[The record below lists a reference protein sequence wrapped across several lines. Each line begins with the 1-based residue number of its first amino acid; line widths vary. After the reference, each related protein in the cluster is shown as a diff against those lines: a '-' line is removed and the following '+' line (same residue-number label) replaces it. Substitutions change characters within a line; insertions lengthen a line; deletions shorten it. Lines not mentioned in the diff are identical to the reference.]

1 MNLRGREIA
10 RRAALHETPRYN
22 TAVARSHARTPND
35 LCVNYTQRVIYCASF
50 SRVRYSRGS
59 CAPLETAR
67 FRVNLRAITRMKV
80 PRQCFT
86 RRCDPAIRQFNHVAF
101 SDIYL
106 LLLWNLFTGVIARR
120 AFNSLEKKIARWDI
134 ALPRHRVQ
142 EFVTSLYTQFALLY
156 GHTRL
161 IKRIAQTRLAFS
173 EGSVLFWQIIR
184 RLCHELTNHRRNASL
199 YSSLYTYEESGLEYK
214 QRKSSI
220 MTSARLI
227 LLPHRRRRYAA

>member
-1 MNLRGREIA
+1 MRKLYATSDLLRVLACKVLSRQL
-10 RRAALHETPRYN
+10 RAAGNSVIPRKSPRDHENENAATMFY
-22 TAVARSHARTPND
+22 TEMRSSDTSI
-35 LCVNYTQRVIYCASF
+35 QS
-50 SRVRYSRGS
+50 
-59 CAPLETAR
+59 
-67 FRVNLRAITRMKV
+67 
-80 PRQCFT
+80 
-86 RRCDPAIRQFNHVAF
+86 VAF

-173 EGSVLFWQIIR
+173 EETGSVLFWQIIR

-227 LLPHRRRRYAA
+227 LLPYRRRRYAA